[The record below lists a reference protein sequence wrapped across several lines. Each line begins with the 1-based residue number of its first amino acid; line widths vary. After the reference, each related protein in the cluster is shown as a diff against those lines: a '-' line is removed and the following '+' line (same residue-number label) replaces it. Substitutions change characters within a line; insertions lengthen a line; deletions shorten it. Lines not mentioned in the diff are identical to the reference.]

1 MPGITLAQAEAKLA
15 LWLEAE
21 DRIAS
26 GQSYT
31 IGERTL
37 QRADLDAVRKSITF
51 WDGQVKALS
60 NSGAG
65 LRIGRAV
72 PK

>member
-1 MPGITLAQAEAKLA
+1 MPGITLAQAEAKLQ

-31 IGERTL
+31 IGDRTL
-37 QRADLDAVRKSITF
+37 ERADLDAVRKSITF

-60 NSGAG
+60 GSGAG

-72 PK
+72 PR